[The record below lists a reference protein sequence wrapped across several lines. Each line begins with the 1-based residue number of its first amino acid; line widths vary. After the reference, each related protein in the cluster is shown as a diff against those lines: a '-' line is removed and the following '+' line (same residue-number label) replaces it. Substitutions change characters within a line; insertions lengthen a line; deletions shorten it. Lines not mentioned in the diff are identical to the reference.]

1 MNRWITQSLP
11 VLALLALSTGA
22 MAAGGEGHH
31 ATFAEVGSK
40 IGFHAFN
47 LLILIVLIVWL
58 AGGKIKDA
66 LASRSTGIRV
76 ELESAAQAKAEAKE
90 RFEALQA
97 RLDSLDSQIKDMR
110 TEAEAAAELERT
122 AIEARAQ
129 RDATMLRE
137 NAQRSIRDEVT
148 RARAE
153 LRREAVGLA
162 VELAGQ
168 QLRSQITTERQAGLT
183 NQFLASVD
191 NSTDNSN
198 GANNG

>member
-1 MNRWITQSLP
+1 MNRWITQSLLL
-11 VLALLALSTGA
+11 LALLALSTGA
-22 MAAGGEGHH
+22 MAAGGEAHH

-47 LLILIVLIVWL
+47 LFILIALIVWL

-76 ELESAAQAKAEAKE
+76 ELESAAKAKADAKE
-90 RFEALQA
+90 RFDALQA
-97 RLDSLDSQIKDMR
+97 RLDSLDAQITGMR
-110 TEAEAAAELERT
+110 AEAEAAAEQERV
-122 AIEARAQ
+122 AIEARAE
-129 RDATMLRE
+129 RDGIILRE
-137 NAQRSIRDEVT
+137 NAQRSTRDEAT

-162 VELAGQ
+162 IELAGQ

-191 NSTDNSN
+191 NST